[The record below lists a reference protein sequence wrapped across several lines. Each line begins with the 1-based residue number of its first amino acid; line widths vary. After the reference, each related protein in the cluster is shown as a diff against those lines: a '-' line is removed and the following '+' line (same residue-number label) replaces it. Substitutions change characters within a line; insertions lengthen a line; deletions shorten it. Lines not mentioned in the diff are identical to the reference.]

1 MKSLRK
7 VNYKQLLARHKELVD
22 IFAVEIDYNA
32 FNNTFYV
39 SKETSKIAK
48 SRIIDIRY
56 FDSVKI
62 INKDRMVT
70 VDKFTSPHISVKLT
84 ESARKEIADKIFG
97 GTLAVVH
104 NAFTGDIKIFLET
117 EEYGE
122 KLYHDLATDKKY
134 TSSQIRKDGYCKRI
148 YRLSPVT
155 ASGARNGGLMSIFW
169 TQKVKLFYAALLANN
184 SHCFGVM

>member
-70 VDKFTSPHISVKLT
+70 VDKFTSAHISVKLT

-97 GTLAVVH
+97 GTLADE
-104 NAFTGDIKIFLET
+104 NRTLPSFINI
-117 EEYGE
+117 
-122 KLYHDLATDKKY
+122 
-134 TSSQIRKDGYCKRI
+134 
-148 YRLSPVT
+148 PVY
-155 ASGARNGGLMSIFW
+155 S
-169 TQKVKLFYAALLANN
+169 
-184 SHCFGVM
+184 

>member
-22 IFAVEIDYNA
+22 IFAVEIDYIA

-97 GTLAVVH
+97 GTLADEYPLSLTYLYIPD
-104 NAFTGDIKIFLET
+104 ALASFFQSFFL
-117 EEYGE
+117 
-122 KLYHDLATDKKY
+122 D
-134 TSSQIRKDGYCKRI
+134 
-148 YRLSPVT
+148 
-155 ASGARNGGLMSIFW
+155 
-169 TQKVKLFYAALLANN
+169 
-184 SHCFGVM
+184 

>member
-104 NAFTGDIKIFLET
+104 NAFTGDIKIFLKT

-148 YRLSPVT
+148 YRLNPVT

-169 TQKVKLFYAALLANN
+169 TQKVKL
-184 SHCFGVM
+184 GE